1 MPAPL
6 VAARLTSTPAASSR
20 APIAIIG
27 QAALLPGARD
37 VGQLAANVL
46 AGRDAVQGAP
56 AGRWRVDDRFVL
68 TESSK
73 PADARDKAWSSS
85 GGYVIED
92 PSAQL
97 DFAALETRGV
107 PDGGALDPL
116 VRWLMHVGAESLR
129 SAGIDAQDGR
139 TRSGVL
145 RRAGAIFGNLSFPS
159 EGMARF
165 GEAVLLQRWGHDV
178 PVGPAVDARNHFM
191 SGLPADLMSRAL
203 GLGAGAFA
211 LDAACASALYAIKL
225 ACDAL
230 NAGRADIML
239 AGGVNRADSL
249 FLHIGFCALGAMSKT
264 GQSRP
269 FHRGADGLV
278 PAEGCALLTLKRLAD
293 AERDGDVIL
302 GVIRGVGLANDAR
315 GRSLLAPSEEGQV
328 RAMRLGF
335 AAAGVSPGDIQLIE
349 CHATGTP
356 TGDRAELGSMAT
368 AYADAPERI
377 AIGSLKSNLG
387 HLITVAGVAGIQK
400 VLAGMSAAVM
410 PATLH
415 VDDAIPEADGSR
427 FELLRA
433 QREWPTVDGVRRA
446 AVSAFG
452 FGGNNAHCII
462 ESWVPGRSVSVG
474 GSGGQAAQPVVD
486 PVVAASAPLGEPVAV
501 VGLAVIAGEG
511 TDRHAF
517 ARELYSGLPG
527 QPKAAAQ
534 LELPLSGLRFPPNDL
549 KMSLAQQTWMFRVA
563 GDALNDAPAPAQAD
577 LRARTAVVVGMGAD
591 GEVTGF
597 GLRWRLPSLASLLPA
612 MKAGDIEA
620 LRDAAAPPLRAEH
633 VMGTMPNIPA
643 NRLNVQHDIGGPSFT
658 VSHEEL
664 SGIAALSVGVGLLR
678 GGDADRVVVGAVDRA
693 EDPRTVQALRELGV
707 DGQPSTAAVAM
718 VIRRLAD
725 AERDGDP
732 IYAIVDAVDVLG
744 PGEQHPDGDVPAAP
758 PLPARFGHA
767 HAAQGLVQVAAA
779 VLALR
784 YGRRPPTRAGEAPT
798 RLESA
803 ALAVVTPSIGGAT
816 GRVLLRCAGP
826 TLDLGEDLARVVPV
840 ASMTL
845 TVPARVIAGADPAPA
860 APAPAA
866 PAPAVPAP
874 LESHVQRM
882 APAPVLPPVALLPA
896 GALPRS
902 ASALA
907 APPAPAPPAPAPPAP
922 AAPALASVVAASG
935 VLPPANALI
944 AALLDQ
950 QNAVSRIHADF
961 LARQASVYAAFQ
973 KSSAGTR
980 DLLFNALAGGVTG
993 LAPAPM
999 AWPDPAAALVVPP
1012 LAPAPAGAA
1021 SPVAAPLAVP
1031 PPVAAPPAARS
1042 PAPPAAAPPA
1052 AAPPPARSPAPPVA
1066 PAGPGEALP
1075 GPRLSRRDLENGA
1088 SGSISTIFGP
1098 AFQTYDAYSRVV
1110 RMPEP
1115 PLLLADRVLGIEGEA
1130 KKLGK
1135 GRIVTET
1142 DVRPDSWYVH
1152 DDHIPAGVMIE
1163 AGQADL
1169 LLISWQGID
1178 DSNKGERIYRLLGCD
1193 LIYKN
1198 GLPRVGD
1205 TLQYDIRCDGHA
1217 RLGDIR
1223 MFFFHYACTVAG
1235 QTRLEVREGQ
1245 AGFFSD
1251 KELLDS
1257 GGVLWDAATVEI
1269 ELPPTH
1275 LAAVVTP
1282 DRLQL
1287 DRADLQALA
1296 EGRVADC
1303 FGESHKLACTHT
1315 LTPRIAG
1322 DGGAFPM
1329 IFHDRVTIDPT
1340 GGPWGRGYFRSEQDI
1355 TPDLWFF
1362 DGHFK
1367 GDPCMPGTLMFE
1379 GCLQAMQVY
1388 MTAIGHTLSRDGW
1401 RFEPKADTVFKL
1413 RCRGQVIPT
1422 SKLLTYELFVM
1433 ECGISNGRPFLSAQV
1448 MCTVDGLKCFHADP
1462 LVIEMIPDWPLSR
1475 MREYDGWKES
1485 KPVAWDYRSLIAC
1498 AWGKPSEAFGP
1509 MYTPFDGPIRPARLP
1524 GPPYHFMSRVTQTT
1538 GKMGTMEVGS
1548 TCEVEYDVPVDA
1560 WYFRENGRAVMP
1572 FAVLLEAALQP
1583 CGWLA
1588 SWSGCALTTKD
1599 ELLFRNLDG
1608 TADVLCDVTPD
1619 IGTIRTTVKLTKLS
1633 KTAGMI
1639 IVGFEVEMFRALPA
1653 AGGASGGEQRFY
1665 KMETVFGFFPPAAF
1679 ENQVGVGSTPDERAW
1694 LASPSEFFV
1703 DLHGE
1708 ATKYQQGTLRLPP
1721 PMMCMLD
1728 RVTGYWPTGGKKGL
1742 GKWRAEKS
1750 VDPREWMFKA
1760 HFYQDPVQPGS
1771 LGIEAMVQLL
1781 QFHMIHRG
1789 YGSEFGAAL
1798 DNPCF
1803 EALGTTGRPLS
1814 ADGTKTPP
1822 MTWKYRGQVTPK
1834 TFLVQTE
1841 VEIVEEREDCVLAEA
1856 HLWVD
1861 GKRIYSAKNLC
1872 MRVVSGPSDGGV
1884 PSALGD
1890 GEGGRDRRPLGDR
1903 AAQPLASRPAEAGD
1917 PGSGF
1922 EAFIEVPVPFGHAP
1936 TWVIPSLPMMTM
1948 AMLSLHGASR
1958 AGLHG
1963 AGLRAGGGELWLDGT
1978 ALRWFTFPDGPRVA
1992 HIRALPIPGV
2002 LPSAMVTLSASTGPA
2017 AHPHKGEPFFRA
2029 RVGPRSSDDGAP
2041 LEVCSPLA
2049 ELPPLLDAGP
2059 GRDGADLY
2067 ASGDLFHGPEFAV
2080 VERVLATGSNG
2091 SSLLLRPSAPDKLL
2105 DGATHGVPHDRLE
2118 LWFPE
2123 LAPGQV
2129 GYPSRLLALGLF
2141 GEMPRGRV
2149 RCEVRRGEVVNGRPR
2164 ILAWFFE
2171 ADAEPGSPP
2180 SSGPSPG
2187 PSGPSSGSGPNGRP
2201 CAFFHLEEVL
2211 LPKGRIGSASPDQR
2225 RSFLQGQPV
2234 PGLSLSV
2241 IEGETAVLT
2250 ALEARGSD
2258 WLPGTLARVYGTDN
2272 PLSIAAKELVGALL
2286 GVHPRHV
2293 DLEPVANGYWAR
2305 DSHAPLATYRLS
2317 VDSDRVT
2324 LSAAPRS
2331 GIDLDGVVRWWRKE
2345 LECGEWPGED
2355 ILVGLARGALQ
2366 GVRIEDPDAFA
2377 ALHGRP
2383 CLYVGNHQ
2391 NYIESVVFCC
2401 VMSALSGV
2409 TLDALAKQEHASGW
2423 LGHVHAC
2430 LTSWRSVHFPG
2441 SMVFFDQ
2448 SKPDTLSGLVSERC
2462 RSHSLLVHVE
2472 GTRVTTPGQPV
2483 QKMSSLWV
2491 DLAVERGIPIVPV
2504 AFRGGVAGAR
2514 VDLPVAPQTH
2524 HIGAPIAVATLAAM
2538 PYAARRKHV
2547 MSAINAL
2554 GVPEQAAGQVL
2565 PAGDAADVVR
2575 ALVGPMDRW
2584 RGIDAAWVDRWE
2596 GK

>member
-1 MPAPL
+1 MPAPS
-6 VAARLTSTPAASSR
+6 AAALLTSSPAANRR

-37 VGQLAANVL
+37 VAQFSANVL
-46 AGRDAVQGAP
+46 AGRDAVTSAP
-56 AGRWRVDDRFVL
+56 PGRWRVDDRFVL
-68 TESSK
+68 TGSNK
-73 PADARDKAWSSS
+73 PADARDKAWSSA

-92 PSAQL
+92 PSEKL
-97 DFAALETRGV
+97 DFVALERRGV
-107 PDGGALDPL
+107 PGGASLDPL

-129 SAGIDAQDGR
+129 SAGIDPEDGR

-145 RRAGAIFGNLSFPS
+145 RRTGAIFGNLSFPS

-165 GEAVLLQRWGHDV
+165 GEAVQLQRWGHDV
-178 PVGPAVDARNHFM
+178 PAGPPVDARNHFM
-191 SGLPADLMSRAL
+191 SGLPADLLSRAL

-225 ACDAL
+225 ACDTL

-239 AGGVNRADSL
+239 AGAVNRADSL

-269 FHRGADGLV
+269 FHRDADGLV

-293 AERDGDVIL
+293 AERDGDSIL

-315 GRSLLAPSEEGQV
+315 GRSLLAPSEEGQL
-328 RAMRLGF
+328 RAMRLGL
-335 AAAGVSPGDIQLIE
+335 AAAGVAPSEIQLIE

-368 AYADAPERI
+368 AYADVPGRI

-400 VLAGMSAAVM
+400 VLAGMSAGVM

-415 VDDAIPEADGSR
+415 VDDAIPEAEGAC

-452 FGGNNAHCII
+452 FGGNNAHCIV
-462 ESWVPGRSVSVG
+462 ESWKTGRPVQVG
-474 GSGGQAAQPVVD
+474 GSNGAAAARPVAPGD
-486 PVVAASAPLGEPVAV
+486 PAREPVAV
-501 VGLAVIAGEG
+501 IGLAVIAGEG
-511 TDRHAF
+511 SDRHAF
-517 ARELYSGLPG
+517 ARELFSGLPG
-527 QPKAAAQ
+527 LPRAADH
-534 LELPLSGLRFPPNDL
+534 LELPLTGLRFPPNDL
-549 KMSLAQQTWMFRVA
+549 KMSLAQQTWMFRAA
-563 GDALNDAPAPAQAD
+563 GDALSDAPASAQTD
-577 LRARTAVVVGMGAD
+577 LRERTAVVVGMGAD
-591 GEVTGF
+591 GEVAGF

-612 MKAGDIEA
+612 LKAGDIEA

-664 SGIAALSVGVGLLR
+664 SGIAALSVGAGLLR
-678 GGDADRVVVGAVDRA
+678 SGDADRVLVGAVDRA
-693 EDPRTVQALRELGV
+693 EDPRTAQALRQLGV
-707 DGQPSTAAVAM
+707 VGQPSTAAVAM
-718 VIRRLAD
+718 VIRRLVD
-725 AERDGDP
+725 AQRDGDR
-732 IYAIVDAVDVLG
+732 IYAVVDAVDVLG
-744 PGEQHPDGDVPAAP
+744 PGEEHPGTDVPAAP
-758 PLPARFGHA
+758 SLPARFGHA
-767 HAAQGLVQVAAA
+767 HAAHGLLQVAGA
-779 VLALR
+779 VLAIR
-784 YGRRPPTRAGEAPT
+784 YGRLPALRAGEAPG
-798 RLESA
+798 RLESQ
-803 ALAVVTPSIGGAT
+803 ALAVLTPSIGGAT
-816 GRVLLRCAGP
+816 GRVLLRSAGP
-826 TLDLGEDLARVVPV
+826 TLDLGEDLARVLPV

-845 TVPARVIAGADPAPA
+845 TVPARVIAGADPPP
-860 APAPAA
+860 APAPAPA
-866 PAPAVPAP
+866 PAPM
-874 LESHVQRM
+874 ESHVQRM
-882 APAPVLPPVALLPA
+882 APAPVLPPVRMLPTSGSPA
-896 GALPRS
+896 GLPVSPPLAPLAVPAPRTLPL
-902 ASALA
+902 ASPDPRIVPLA
-907 APPAPAPPAPAPPAP
+907 APAPGM
-922 AAPALASVVAASG
+922 SDVG
-935 VLPPANALI
+935 LPPVQPNPPGNALL

-950 QNAVSRIHADF
+950 QNAVSRMHADF
-961 LARQASVYAAFQ
+961 LARQTAVYAAFQ
-973 KSSAGTR
+973 KSSSGTR
-980 DLLFNALAGGVTG
+980 DLLFSTLSGLGSSPGG
-993 LAPAPM
+993 
-999 AWPDPAAALVVPP
+999 
-1012 LAPAPAGAA
+1012 APAPASWPSPAVA
-1021 SPVAAPLAVP
+1021 PSPVAPSPLASASAAWSP
-1031 PPVAAPPAARS
+1031 PSPVVLSPAAPSLVAPSLVAPSPVVRASVQSSAGSSAPAA
-1042 PAPPAAAPPA
+1042 
-1052 AAPPPARSPAPPVA
+1052 PVD
-1066 PAGPGEALP
+1066 ALP

-1098 AFQTYDAYSRVV
+1098 AFQTYDAYNRVV

-1142 DVRPDSWYVH
+1142 DVRADSWYVH

-1178 DSNKGERIYRLLGCD
+1178 DLNKGERIYRLLGCD

-1198 GLPRVGD
+1198 GLPKVGD

-1223 MFFFHYACTVAG
+1223 MFFFHYACAVAG

-1269 ELPPTH
+1269 DLPATHLPP
-1275 LAAVVTP
+1275 VVTP

-1287 DRADLQALA
+1287 DRNDLQALA

-1329 IFHDRVTIDPT
+1329 IFHDRLTIDPT
-1340 GGPWGRGYFRSEQDI
+1340 GGPWGRGTFRSEQDI

-1367 GDPCMPGTLMFE
+1367 ADPCMPGTLMFE

-1388 MTAIGHTLSRDGW
+1388 MTAIGHTLTRDGW

-1475 MREYDGWKES
+1475 MHEYDTWKES

-1524 GPPYHFMSRVTQTT
+1524 GPPYHFMSRVTKTT
-1538 GKMGTMEVGS
+1538 GKMGAMEVGS

-1560 WYFRENGRAVMP
+1560 WYFRENGCPVMP

-1588 SWSGCALTTKD
+1588 SWSGCALTTKE

-1608 TADVLCDVTPD
+1608 TADVLFDVTPD

-1639 IVGFEVEMFRALPA
+1639 IVGFEVEMFRTRLGVGSPP
-1653 AGGASGGEQRFY
+1653 GGEQRFY

-1679 ENQVGVGSTPDERAW
+1679 ENQVGVGSTGEEKAW

-1703 DLHGE
+1703 DLRGE
-1708 ATKYQQGTLRLPP
+1708 ATKYQTGTLRLPP

-1771 LGIEAMVQLL
+1771 LGIEAMIQLL

-1789 YGSEFGAAL
+1789 YGRDFGTTL
-1798 DNPCF
+1798 VNPCF
-1803 EALGTTGRPLS
+1803 EGLGTTGRPLS

-1872 MRVVSGPSDGGV
+1872 MRVVSSPGAASP
-1884 PSALGD
+1884 GD
-1890 GEGGRDRRPLGDR
+1890 GEGGRDQRPLDDR
-1903 AAQPLASRPAEAGD
+1903 AEQPAASRAAEVGD
-1917 PGSGF
+1917 PGKGF
-1922 EAFIEVPVPFGHAP
+1922 EAFIEVPVPVGHAP

-1958 AGLHG
+1958 AGVGG
-1963 AGLRAGGGELWLDGT
+1963 AGEGLWLDGT

-1992 HIRALPIPGV
+1992 HIGAVPIPGAV
-2002 LPSAMVTLSASTGPA
+2002 PAAMVTLSASSGHAGTGTA
-2017 AHPHKGEPFFRA
+2017 THLHKSEPFFRA
-2029 RVGPRSSDDGAP
+2029 RVGPPASGDGAAVP
-2041 LEVCSPLA
+2041 AVPDLEN
-2049 ELPPLLDAGP
+2049 AGP

-2067 ASGDLFHGPEFAV
+2067 ASGELFHGPEFAV
-2080 VERVLATGSNG
+2080 VERVLASGSNG
-2091 SSLLLRPSAPDKLL
+2091 ASLLLRPSPPDKLL
-2105 DGATHGVPHDRLE
+2105 DGATHGVPHDHLE
-2118 LWFPE
+2118 EWFPE
-2123 LAPGQV
+2123 LLPGQV

-2141 GEMPRGRV
+2141 GPMPQGPV
-2149 RCEVRRGEVVNGRPR
+2149 RCEVRRGELVNGRPR

-2171 ADAEPGSPP
+2171 A
-2180 SSGPSPG
+2180 GPESAPDLQ
-2187 PSGPSSGSGPNGRP
+2187 P

-2211 LPKGRIGSASPDQR
+2211 LPKGRIGSAAPAAR
-2225 RSFLQGQPV
+2225 RAFLQGEPV
-2234 PGLSLSV
+2234 AGLSLAV
-2241 IEGETAVLT
+2241 IDGDSAALT
-2250 ALEARGSD
+2250 STEARGSD

-2272 PLSIAAKELVGALL
+2272 PLSIAAKELIGARL

-2293 DLEPVANGYWAR
+2293 DLEPVANGYFAR
-2305 DSHAPLATYRLS
+2305 DSHAPLLTYRLS
-2317 VDSDRVT
+2317 VAGDRVT
-2324 LSAAPRS
+2324 LSTEPGP

-2355 ILVGLARGALQ
+2355 ILVGLARGGLH
-2366 GVRIEDPDAFA
+2366 GVQIEDPDAFA
-2377 ALHGRP
+2377 VLRGQP

-2401 VMSALSGV
+2401 VMSALSGI
-2409 TLDALAKQEHASGW
+2409 TLDALAKQEHATGW
-2423 LGHVHAC
+2423 LGHVHSC

-2472 GTRVTTPGQPV
+2472 GTRVTEPGQPV

-2504 AFRGGVAGAR
+2504 AFRGGVNGTRA
-2514 VDLPVAPQTH
+2514 DLPVAPQTH
-2524 HIGAPIAVATLAAM
+2524 HIGRPIAPSVLAAM
-2538 PYAARRKHV
+2538 PYAERRRHV
-2547 MSAINAL
+2547 MAAINAL
-2554 GVPEQAAGQVL
+2554 GVPELAAAQVL
-2565 PAGDAADVVR
+2565 PEGDPADVVR
-2575 ALVGPMDRW
+2575 KLVGPMGRW
-2584 RGIDAAWVDRWE
+2584 RGMDADWVSRWE
-2596 GK
+2596 GKA